1 MGPKADVKIKQ
12 CKSGNQSNSNV
23 PVTWINQIKNEVWD
37 RVSVWIFH
45 SSFEK
50 QIIETN
56 NEINVA
62 IINFKFLFDGG
73 LLDLAQLK
81 NSSS

>member
-1 MGPKADVKIKQ
+1 
-12 CKSGNQSNSNV
+12 V
-23 PVTWINQIKNEVWD
+23 PVTWINQIKNQVWD

-62 IINFKFLFDGG
+62 IVNFQSLFDGG

-81 NSSS
+81 KSSSKVA